1 MLTHEIQLALK
12 LSFGIESC
20 WEHGDRSY
28 RSRNLKAINK
38 SNHYKVHFSLDATRF
53 AENLLFSNFAK
64 PHIANQT
71 PEPTE
76 TAKSFLGIFSTV
88 NATPFFSCLQRIS
101 FIQTKAQVFLS
112 IVSTIR

>member
-1 MLTHEIQLALK
+1 M
-12 LSFGIESC
+12 
-20 WEHGDRSY
+20 
-28 RSRNLKAINK
+28 KAINK

-53 AENLLFSNFAK
+53 AANLLFSHFAK

-88 NATPFFSCLQRIS
+88 NATPFFFMSPKNQLHTNESTGFLEYSVYNTLDKRL
-101 FIQTKAQVFLS
+101 TKS
-112 IVSTIR
+112 IVTTEENELIN